1 MPSDFIGSVNR
12 RKKVVQESKETP
24 RLKQEGEE
32 EIREVY
38 DLWTAYAH
46 ELGSKSGK
54 IDRETVIEILAGIF
68 FLPPFLLLY
77 PPPVPRTLTRFLAS
91 FCTKRNPK
99 IAVCPRDFPQ
109 SNANSSVSPSPL
121 TEKMASP

>member
-12 RKKVVQESKETP
+12 RKKVVQESTETP
-24 RLKQEGEE
+24 RMPQAGEE

-46 ELGSKSGK
+46 EFGSKSGK

-68 FLPPFLLLY
+68 FLPPSLLLY
-77 PPPVPRTLTRFLAS
+77 PPPVPRTLARFLAS
-91 FCTKRNPK
+91 FCTKRSPK

-109 SNANSSVSPSPL
+109 NNANSSVSPSPL